1 MKIYAIETKGEKFY
15 YATEREQ
22 MFAFAEIR
30 NRSYYTA
37 YAETR
42 MYTIDLDEIRSALD
56 AIPAR
61 GKTRKEEEE
70 GT

>member
-22 MFAFAEIR
+22 MFAFRDIR
-30 NRSYYTA
+30 DESYYTA
-37 YAETR
+37 YAETK
-42 MYTIDLDEIRSALD
+42 MYTIDLDEIRTVLD

-61 GKTRKEEEE
+61 GKTQKEKEE
-70 GT
+70 GI